1 MTNRN
6 PDSRNERP
14 EQVIPWA
21 IQQWVRGNV
30 HTSMPG
36 VVLSY
41 DPATKRARVQP
52 AIRTRL
58 RGTPDDPEPR
68 VIDKPPIVDVPVQQ
82 TATGD
87 HMVHHEV
94 GPGDVV
100 LLMFAER
107 GLDQF
112 KAAWGSLADPAIGA
126 YFDMRDAVAVLWG
139 VEDIAPVRST
149 GWLVQ
154 QRSGDSYMSLDGDT
168 IRFVSGNASIV
179 ITPGEIRIVSG
190 NASIVMTPDEI
201 LIDAPHV
208 GTND

>member
-1 MTNRN
+1 MSNRN
-6 PDSRNERP
+6 PESRNERP

-21 IQQWVRGNV
+21 IEQWVRGNV

-36 VVLSY
+36 LVRSY

-58 RGTPDDPEPR
+58 RGTPADPEPR
-68 VIDKPPIVDVPVQQ
+68 VIDKQPIVDVPVQQ
-82 TATGD
+82 TATGG
-87 HMVHHEV
+87 HMVHHGV

-100 LLMFAER
+100 LLLFSER

-149 GWLVQ
+149 GWLIQ
-154 QRSGDSYMSLDGDT
+154 NRSGNSYLSLDG
-168 IRFVSGNASIV
+168 N
-179 ITPGEIRIVSG
+179 ITRLVAGST
-190 NASIVMTPDEI
+190 SIVMD
-201 LIDAPHV
+201 
-208 GTND
+208 GTTITLSGLNDTMVIR